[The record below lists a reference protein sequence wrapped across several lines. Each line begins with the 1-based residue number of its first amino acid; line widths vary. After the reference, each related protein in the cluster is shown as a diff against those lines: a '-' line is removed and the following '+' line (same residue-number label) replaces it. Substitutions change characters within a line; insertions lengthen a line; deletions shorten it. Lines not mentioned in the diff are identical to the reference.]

1 MVPSEGFNRIK
12 QMETPK
18 DRRDV
23 RKLLGILMYYI
34 DIIPNI
40 RQDLATLQ
48 ELVKTSKEYKWLKMH
63 QDAFENIKECL
74 DSPYFTILPNYSEDG
89 NRMKK
94 KLEPLTKPY
103 LESDTISKQ

>member
-1 MVPSEGFNRIK
+1 MVPSECFNRIK

-23 RKLLGILMYYI
+23 RRLLGVLMYYI

-40 RQDLATLQ
+40 GQDLVTLQ
-48 ELVKTSKEYKWLKMH
+48 ELVKTSKEYKWLKIH

-74 DSPYFTILPNYSEDG
+74 DSPHFTILSNYSEDG
-89 NRMKK
+89 NRKEENV
-94 KLEPLTKPY
+94 EPLTEPY